1 MFKPRKVVITIDKT
15 EHDGGP
21 PVATPVIRAGICAIM
36 SNPYAGQYVEDIQK
50 GMEILKPLGLD
61 LARQLLEAMKCSA
74 KDIQAYGKGAIV
86 GLDGELEHGALWHM
100 PGGYALREVL
110 GNAKA
115 VVPSTK
121 KVAVAGSSIDIPLSH
136 INAFYVRSHFNAI
149 TLQVAD
155 GPKSNE
161 LMFCLAM
168 TTGGRI
174 HARLGGLAA
183 EEVMGLDGLR

>member
-21 PVATPVIRAGICAIM
+21 PVATPVIQAGICAIM

-168 TTGGRI
+168 TTSGRI

-183 EEVMGLDGLR
+183 EEVVGLDGLR

>member
-110 GNAKA
+110 ENAKA
-115 VVPSTK
+115 VVPATK

-183 EEVMGLDGLR
+183 EEVVGLDGLR